1 MESINLTSGYR
12 IIFHYQWG
20 NWFHDKTQTPKS
32 AGARVPTLV
41 LFTQGLYPRTCA
53 DLISCG
59 SKSPGKR
66 HMLYPSQLVKSL
78 CAQIVDTEGP
88 TVSLLFF
95 FFNLPIGGHIQF
107 KPAGSKGQPYVQME
121 WNSVSLRVISASPC
135 PLQHLSR
142 W

>member
-20 NWFHDKTQTPKS
+20 NWFHGKTQTPKS

-41 LFTQGLYPRTCA
+41 LFIQGPYPRTCA

-95 FFNLPIGGHIQF
+95 FLICLSVDTYSSNLQDPKGNHMFKWNGIQY
-107 KPAGSKGQPYVQME
+107 P
-121 WNSVSLRVISASPC
+121 
-135 PLQHLSR
+135 
-142 W
+142 